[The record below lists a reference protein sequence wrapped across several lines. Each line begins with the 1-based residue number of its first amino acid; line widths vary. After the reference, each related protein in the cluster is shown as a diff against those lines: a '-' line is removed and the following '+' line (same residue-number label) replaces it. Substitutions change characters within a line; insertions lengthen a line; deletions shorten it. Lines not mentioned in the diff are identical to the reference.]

1 MNRSE
6 IKKQLDEIIQAYDK
20 NGHIENYCGKS
31 FITDLEMDSVS
42 LMEAITDIED
52 RFKIIFGLDVNL
64 IELFDNYDKL
74 LEYLY
79 KKMGVS

>member
-1 MNRSE
+1 M
-6 IKKQLDEIIQAYDK
+6 
-20 NGHIENYCGKS
+20 
-31 FITDLEMDSVS
+31 DLVS
-42 LMEAITDIED
+42 LMEVITDIEG

>member
-1 MNRSE
+1 
-6 IKKQLDEIIQAYDK
+6 
-20 NGHIENYCGKS
+20 
-31 FITDLEMDSVS
+31 MDSVS
-42 LMEAITDIED
+42 LMEVITDIEG

-79 KKMGVS
+79 KKMEVC